1 MIVDDLGGP
10 SSHEPQSLT
19 AVKHDE
25 RGKTRGRLNGVKR
38 VKLTHE
44 VMDKARSPPMHRHA
58 RNLTRPASSYGQ
70 MCRTPITT
78 EPDDA
83 QDRATN
89 TRGTRAGRSQ
99 PRAGCAAMSRIRTC
113 PKKERRAKASLG
125 EGGWELQ
132 QRRRLLGVL
141 GSSARFFGPRRK
153 VALWRRARLQC
164 HWPNRL
170 LTMTPHDSG

>member
-83 QDRATN
+83 QEQSYKH
-89 TRGTRAGRSQ
+89 TRHAGRKVTAKGWMRGNEPDSNL
-99 PRAGCAAMSRIRTC
+99 SE
-113 PKKERRAKASLG
+113 ERKAS
-125 EGGWELQ
+125 E
-132 QRRRLLGVL
+132 
-141 GSSARFFGPRRK
+141 SKPR
-153 VALWRRARLQC
+153 
-164 HWPNRL
+164 
-170 LTMTPHDSG
+170 